1 MIKSFFVT
9 CLLVFGQPDISLP
22 DTARTDV
29 GVFLPITATTKG
41 EVVQFV
47 ALDQGLSIFP
57 ANLLADKKT
66 TVVVASKAGRYRVL
80 AYTSIENKPSLP
92 AIITV
97 VVGNPPDDSKPDN
110 NKPDNNKPDNNKP
123 DNNKPDDNVN
133 SLDPEFVS
141 SIKSIYGG
149 LQEADK
155 ATSAKK
161 LSVIYDIAATE
172 ADNVNH
178 KVIGDF
184 FAAYKSAM
192 AKGMPANKLMAVKD
206 SVSDFLDTQLGTDPS
221 LLNQN
226 FDAKTRSKFKSLFS
240 QLSKL
245 LGGLNG

>member
-1 MIKSFFVT
+1 MLKSFFVT
-9 CLLVFGQPDISLP
+9 CLMAFGQPDISLP

-110 NKPDNNKPDNNKP
+110 NKPDNNA
-123 DNNKPDDNVN
+123 N

>member
-1 MIKSFFVT
+1 MA
-9 CLLVFGQPDISLP
+9 FGQPDISLP

-110 NKPDNNKPDNNKP
+110 NKPDNNA
-123 DNNKPDDNVN
+123 N

>member
-97 VVGNPPDDSKPDN
+97 VVGNPPDDS
-110 NKPDNNKPDNNKP
+110 KPDNNKP

>member
-123 DNNKPDDNVN
+123 DNNVS

>member
-1 MIKSFFVT
+1 MFKSLFVT
-9 CLLVFGQPDISLP
+9 CLLAFGQPDISLP

-57 ANLLADKKT
+57 ANLLVDKKT

-92 AIITV
+92 AIMTV

-123 DNNKPDDNVN
+123 DNNKPDNNVS

-161 LSVIYDIAATE
+161 LSAIYDIAATE
-172 ADNVNH
+172 ADNANH
-178 KVIGDF
+178 KVVGDF

-192 AKGMPANKLMAVKD
+192 AKGMPANKLMAVRD
-206 SVSDFLDTQLGTDPS
+206 SISDYLDTQIGTDPS

-226 FDAKTRSKFKSLFS
+226 FDTKTRSKFKSLFS

>member
-97 VVGNPPDDSKPDN
+97 VVGNPPDDS
-110 NKPDNNKPDNNKP
+110 KPDNNKPDNNKP

>member
-1 MIKSFFVT
+1 MLKSFFVT
-9 CLLVFGQPDISLP
+9 CLMAFGQPDISLP

-110 NKPDNNKPDNNKP
+110 NKPDNNA
-123 DNNKPDDNVN
+123 N

-172 ADNVNH
+172 ADNANH

-184 FAAYKSAM
+184 FAAYKSAI

>member
-1 MIKSFFVT
+1 MLKSFFVT
-9 CLLVFGQPDISLP
+9 CLMAFGQPDISLP

-110 NKPDNNKPDNNKP
+110 NKPDNNA
-123 DNNKPDDNVN
+123 N

-172 ADNVNH
+172 ADNANH